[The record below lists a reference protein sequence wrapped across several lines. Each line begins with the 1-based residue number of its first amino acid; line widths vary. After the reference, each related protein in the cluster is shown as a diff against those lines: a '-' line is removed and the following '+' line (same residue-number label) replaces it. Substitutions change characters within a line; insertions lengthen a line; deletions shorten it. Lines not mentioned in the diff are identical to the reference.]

1 MKERMISDIL
11 TATLNRGSSQQIC
24 LQYSTDLIP
33 ETFHDIHWFSM
44 KIAYNVIDFKH
55 GSE

>member
-24 LQYSTDLIP
+24 LQYRTDLIP